1 MASSLSITSV
11 NNISLE
17 EFKRVLNQYPALIER
32 VSDEKGAKGGQRTLQ
47 ELDNYR
53 YKDALDAFNS
63 SAKSR
68 PMKLDDIKNLV
79 EWKLRHGK
87 FRPTLMNL
95 VSSNDANDAQ
105 EIVKQALEAYKKD
118 ADIEAAVGVLTK
130 LRGIGPA
137 TASLLLAVHDPT
149 RVIFFADEAFW
160 WLCCNGKQSPIK
172 YNAKEYRMLCSK
184 VDDLRNRLDVQASDV
199 EKVAYVLMKQPA
211 QPDQSHD
218 VAPPKEAR
226 PITAPMA
233 AKKEKK
239 RKVNSNAEIVQ
250 DAIPEQPSLRRSKR
264 VKN

>member
-1 MASSLSITSV
+1 MASSLSITSAI
-11 NNISLE
+11 NINLE
-17 EFKRVLNQYPALIER
+17 EFKRVLNQYPALIKR

-149 RVIFFADEAFW
+149 R
-160 WLCCNGKQSPIK
+160 SPIK

-218 VAPPKEAR
+218 VAPPKEVR

-250 DAIPEQPSLRRSKR
+250 DAIHEQPPLRRSKR